1 MRSRIASTDK
11 ARGGGTFATALLALL
26 ALAVAGCHESS
37 GPRKITQSRE
47 ISVQPGESWVGATN
61 KERFPDMMAR
71 SGPRAGAGED
81 EGEISFDWSMP
92 EGWSQLPTRNMHLLD
107 MKAGPDPEVEC
118 SLSVAGGSVLDNVNR
133 WRGQFGQPAIDA
145 AAIEKLPRQMLLER
159 DALRVEIEGAFAG
172 MGAAKSGAPKAGFK
186 LIGLIAGTDDQ
197 QVFVKMTGPKA
208 AVEQQAAA
216 LDQFAGSLRV
226 KQDAATAHDGA
237 SPHGSSGPGGPPDS
251 GDPADGF
258 DFATPTGWTKQKS
271 DTMRLVNLRPADDPS
286 MDCYLAIAKGGVL
299 MNVNRWR
306 GQFGQPAID
315 EAGLVKL
322 PTLPLFGFP
331 AVRVEVEGDFTTMGG
346 EKREGFALLGLVAEA
361 SGQQIFVKMTG
372 PKEAVERERG
382 GFVAFATSLHWKG
395 AAATGGAAAGAGA
408 GAGPGTDGSDLQ
420 FDAPAGWKK
429 MPARQFRLVTFA
441 IGDSKLTECVVTQ
454 LASDGGGIAE
464 NVNRWRRDQMGLPPA
479 SNADLARLPT
489 LKVLGVDATLV
500 DLSGHFKDTMTQRD
514 IDRARFV
521 GLICPNRDSTLFVKL
536 TGPEA
541 EVAAAFAD
549 FQAFCKSFRR

>member
-1 MRSRIASTDK
+1 
-11 ARGGGTFATALLALL
+11 LLALL
-26 ALAVAGCHESS
+26 ALAAGGCHESS

-61 KERFPDMMAR
+61 KERFPDLTAR
-71 SGPRAGAGED
+71 SGPRAGAGDD

-107 MKAGPDPEVEC
+107 MKAGPDPDVEC

-133 WRGQFGQPAIDA
+133 WRGQFAQPAIDA
-145 AAIEKLPRQMLLER
+145 AAIEKLPRQTLLER
-159 DALRVEIEGAFAG
+159 DALRVEVEGAFAG

-186 LIGLIAGTDDQ
+186 LIGLIAGTEDQ

-208 AVEQQAAA
+208 AVEQQSAA

-226 KQDAATAHDGA
+226 KQDAAAPHGGA
-237 SPHGSSGPGGPPDS
+237 SPHGSSGPGGAPDS

-299 MNVNRWR
+299 VNVNRWR

-315 EAGLVKL
+315 EAGLAKL
-322 PTLPLFGFP
+322 PTLPLFGFQ
-331 AVRVEVEGDFTTMGG
+331 AVRVEVEGDFTTMSG

-395 AAATGGAAAGAGA
+395 AGGGAGA
-408 GAGPGTDGSDLQ
+408 KPAAGPVDDGSDLKY
-420 FDAPAGWKK
+420 DAPAGWKK

-441 IGDSKLTECVVTQ
+441 IGDGKLTECVVTQ
-454 LASDGGGIAE
+454 LAGDGGGIAE

-500 DLSGHFKDTMTQRD
+500 DLTGHFKDSMTKRD
-514 IDRARFV
+514 IDHARFV
-521 GLICPNRDSTLFVKL
+521 GLICPDRDSTLFVKL
-536 TGPEA
+536 TGPES

-549 FQAFCKSFRR
+549 FQAFCQSLRR

>member
-1 MRSRIASTDK
+1 
-11 ARGGGTFATALLALL
+11 L
-26 ALAVAGCHESS
+26 ALAALLVAGCHESS

-47 ISVQPGESWVGATN
+47 ISVHPGESWVGATN

-71 SGPRAGAGED
+71 SGPHAGAGED

-92 EGWSQLPTRNMHLLD
+92 DGWSQLPTRNMHLLD
-107 MKAGPDPEVEC
+107 IKAGPDPDVEC

-145 AAIEKLPRQMLLER
+145 TAIEKLPRQMLLEH
-159 DALRVEIEGAFAG
+159 DALRIEIEGAFAG

-208 AVEQQAAA
+208 AVEQQSAA

-226 KQDAATAHDGA
+226 KQDAAAAHGGA

-258 DFATPTGWTKQKS
+258 DYATPTGWTKQKS
-271 DTMRLVNLRPADDPS
+271 DTMRLVNLRPADDPN

-315 EAGLVKL
+315 EAELVKL

-331 AVRVEVEGDFTTMGG
+331 AVRVEVEGDFTTMSG

-395 AAATGGAAAGAGA
+395 AGANAGAGSKPA
-408 GAGPGTDGSDLQ
+408 AGPVDDDSGLQ
-420 FDAPAGWKK
+420 YDAPAGWKK

-441 IGDSKLTECVVTQ
+441 IGESKLTECVVTQ
-454 LASDGGGIAE
+454 LGGDGGGIAE

-489 LKVLGVDATLV
+489 LKVLGVDAVLV
-500 DLSGHFKDTMTQRD
+500 DLTGHLKDSMTKRD
-514 IDRARFV
+514 IDHARFV
-521 GLICPNRDSTLFVKL
+521 GLICPDRDATLFVKL
-536 TGPEA
+536 TGPES

-549 FQAFCKSFRR
+549 FQAFCKSLRR